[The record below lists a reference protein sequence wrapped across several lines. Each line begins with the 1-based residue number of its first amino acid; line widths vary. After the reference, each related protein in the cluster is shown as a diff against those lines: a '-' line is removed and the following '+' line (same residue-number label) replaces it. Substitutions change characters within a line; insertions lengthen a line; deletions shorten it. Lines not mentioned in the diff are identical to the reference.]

1 MSIRLT
7 ILCENN
13 VDKVSPYGLLG
24 EHGFACHLQTPAGN
38 FLFDTGGGLTIMNN
52 AQLLGIDFTKL
63 QGIMFSHGH
72 FDHTGGLK
80 QVLEKT
86 GEIPIYAHPD
96 LFSEHFSQN
105 SGKLTKIGVPWP
117 RAELEQMGA
126 EFIFSAEPYEVA
138 PGLTLSGDV
147 PRLSAVETGDPNLL
161 SIDKSGQ
168 QVPDPLHDDLSL
180 FISTDKGLVI
190 LLGCAHAGLIN
201 IIDHAIKVTGQNK
214 IYMVIGGTHLKFC
227 SDEQMEETLNKL
239 EELNVEKIGTSHC
252 TGLRGA
258 RILADRFGDKF
269 FFASVGT
276 VLDI

>member
-24 EHGFACHLQTPAGN
+24 EHGFACHLQTPDGE
-38 FLFDTGGGLTIMNN
+38 FLFDTGGGMTIMNN
-52 AQLLGIDFTKL
+52 AKLLGIDFKKL

-72 FDHTGGLK
+72 FDHTGGFK
-80 QVLEKT
+80 QVLEVT
-86 GEIPIYAHPD
+86 GKIPVYAHPD

-117 RAELEQMGA
+117 QEELEQLGA
-126 EFIFSAEPYEVA
+126 DFTFSAEPYEVA
-138 PGLTLSGDV
+138 AGLTLSGDV
-147 PRLSAVETGDPNLL
+147 PRLSSVETGDPNLL
-161 SIDKSGQ
+161 SLDKSGQ
-168 QVPDPLHDDLSL
+168 HVADPLHDDLSL
-180 FISTDKGLVI
+180 FINTDKGLVI

-201 IIDHAIKVTGQNK
+201 IIDHAIKVTGQEK

-227 SDEQMEETLNKL
+227 SDEQMDATLNRL
-239 EELNVEKIGTSHC
+239 EELNVERIGTSHC

-276 VLDI
+276 VLEI

>member
-7 ILCENN
+7 VLCENN

-24 EHGFACHLQTPAGN
+24 EHGFACHLQTPDGE
-38 FLFDTGGGLTIMNN
+38 FLFDTGGGMTIMNN
-52 AQLLGIDFTKL
+52 AKLLGIDFTKL

-72 FDHTGGLK
+72 FDHTGGFK
-80 QVLEKT
+80 HVLELT
-86 GEIPIYAHPD
+86 GKIPVYAHPD

-105 SGKLTKIGVPWP
+105 SGKLTKIGIPWP
-117 RAELEQMGA
+117 QDELEQLGA
-126 EFIFSAEPYEVA
+126 NFIFSAEPYAVTA
-138 PGLTLSGDV
+138 DLTLSGDI
-147 PRLSAVETGDPNLL
+147 PRRSTVETGDPNLL
-161 SIDKSGQ
+161 SLDESGQ
-168 QVPDPLHDDLSL
+168 QIADPLHDDLSL
-180 FISTDKGLVI
+180 FINTEKGLVI

-201 IIDHAIKVTGQNK
+201 IIDHAIKVTGQDK

-227 SDEQMEETLNKL
+227 SDEQMNATLDRL

-258 RILADRFGDKF
+258 RILADRFGERF